1 MQPSTVPGRGSLP
14 ALVALVGDP
23 DRVITL
29 ADPSAGN
36 LGVRFASGEP
46 DDMPG
51 ILSKARR
58 WWRPGR
64 SPCRSPAP
72 TLYATRQPH
81 TATAGPATSAASSSS
96 SPAEGQGR
104 DERAAERFGYAA
116 AAWRNRTCAQI
127 EDVLGRDPRLGQP
140 VDHQQLAQMP
150 GVRPIVKGANGR
162 VACQAASR

>member
-1 MQPSTVPGRGSLP
+1 VVGTASERNHNYLRSLGAIPVTYGDGLADRIRAIAPQGVDAAIDSAGRGSLP

-51 ILSKARR
+51 ILSKTRR
-58 WWRPGR
+58 WWRPAR

-72 TLYATRQPH
+72 TLYATRHRTPRQPD
-81 TATAGPATSAASSSS
+81 
-96 SPAEGQGR
+96 R
-104 DERAAERFGYAA
+104 
-116 AAWRNRTCAQI
+116 
-127 EDVLGRDPRLGQP
+127 PRPRQARL
-140 VDHQQLAQMP
+140 VP
-150 GVRPIVKGANGR
+150 G
-162 VACQAASR
+162 